1 MSWFSRPSL
10 LLFLYG
16 VPSLG
21 LALAS
26 LSLYS
31 RLASRQGYG
40 SLLTCLL
47 VGHGPGRT
55 SRGTSAPGCT
65 LLASDGYAHIPL
77 GAAQLVCSQLF
88 VGLPKGLAFFHT
100 FHFGWY
106 FPPAICHSYAV
117 LNEQVMY
124 MDRSFLEKIPCKGIY
139 SMYGTVKA
147 CNFVIDV

>member
-31 RLASRQGYG
+31 RLASRQGCG
-40 SLLTCLL
+40 MRILTYLFTC
-47 VGHGPGRT
+47 VVIPHGPGRT
-55 SRGTSAPGCT
+55 SKGKSAAGCT

-77 GAAQLVCSQLF
+77 GAAQLVCSQLH
-88 VGLPKGLAFFHT
+88 VGLPKGLAHFFT
-100 FHFGWY
+100 LFTLAGIFFQLSITSMLKIRILILSFGPEILY
-106 FPPAICHSYAV
+106 EG
-117 LNEQVMY
+117 L
-124 MDRSFLEKIPCKGIY
+124 Y
-139 SMYGTVKA
+139 SMYPLK
-147 CNFVIDV
+147 